1 MTGRPQ
7 TILELLRAIT
17 GWSNED
23 IVRAF
28 GKRESERI
36 IRDARYETLEAITAR
51 LTSKAGRPNTAEQKK
66 GREVS

>member
-28 GKRESERI
+28 GQ
-36 IRDARYETLEAITAR
+36 DET
-51 LTSKAGRPNTAEQKK
+51 GRTDGEGTGK
-66 GREVS
+66 

>member
-1 MTGRPQ
+1 MIGKPQ

-28 GKRESERI
+28 GEKEMKKETENERE
-36 IRDARYETLEAITAR
+36 
-51 LTSKAGRPNTAEQKK
+51 
-66 GREVS
+66 